1 MKYFKV
7 IGKCGHVRRN
17 NYILKEFYVKAENKK
32 EASIIVKNTPRVK
45 HDHKDAIRFVE
56 EISFDEYLRGKKIM
70 SEDLYFQVHS
80 KQDQFLLCPNIYEF
94 VIKEEPRI
102 KKRTKQNFR
111 YIKYESFIK
120 EKIKELKGGY
130 LYE

>member
-17 NYILKEFYVKAENKK
+17 NYILKEFFVKAENKK
-32 EASIIVKNTPRVK
+32 VAASIVKNTPRVK
-45 HDHKDAIRFVE
+45 HNHKDVIRFVE
-56 EISFDEYLRGKKIM
+56 EISLDEYLQGKQIM

-80 KQDQFLLCPNIYEF
+80 KQEQCLLCPNIYEC
-94 VIKEEPRI
+94 VIKEETKI

-111 YIKYESFIK
+111 YIKYEAFIK
-120 EKIKELKGGY
+120 EKIKEMKGGY

>member
-120 EKIKELKGGY
+120 RKNKGIERW
-130 LYE
+130 LSL